1 MYTRFDHEARIAVS
15 QATDEARSLGHPET
29 GPDHVLLGLLANVR
43 GQTYAVLTRHGLHF
57 DVVREAVIAQHA
69 AADQAET
76 AEDSPGPIGGGDPTS
91 TTADYD
97 EDRAALRAIGID
109 LDQVREA
116 VRSTFGEDITDRW
129 GERGDA
135 RRGRHHGG
143 RGGGRGRRGPG
154 GGRPA
159 GRRGGFSPA
168 LRHALHEVRA
178 DSLRDGVR
186 DDADGRRGGPRV
198 AMTAGLLALAIIRSD
213 DSGVQVA
220 LAGVDDLPG
229 LRAELEALAGSPI
242 EPTGRAS

>member
-1 MYTRFDHEARIAVS
+1 MYTRFDHEARIAVF

-57 DVVREAVIAQHA
+57 DAVREVVIAQHA
-69 AADQAET
+69 AADQAAT
-76 AEDSPGPIGGGDPTS
+76 AEDSPGAIGDGEPTG
-91 TTADYD
+91 TTPDYD

-129 GERGDA
+129 GQRGDA
-135 RRGRHHGG
+135 RRGRHHGR

-154 GGRPA
+154 GGRPG
-159 GRRGGFSPA
+159 GRRGGFSPS

-178 DSLRDGVR
+178 DSLREEPE
-186 DDADGRRGGPRV
+186 GRRGGPRD

-213 DSGVQVA
+213 DPGVQAA
-220 LAGVDDLPG
+220 LAEVDDLSG
-229 LRAELEALAGSPI
+229 LRAELEALAGTPI